1 MSPTVARIT
10 TCCMMHSSAASKI
23 MWGSGGLGAQ
33 AADLQCT
40 ASQNTAAKKRSGP
53 QDSSLDVTL
62 STTILNEGTGATG
75 KPGDRPSIS
84 ILGPGAVDPRHGYT
98 PRLYEIIGGLSYTW
112 NFSPHTLASLCG
124 PVTCCRG
131 HNCVAS
137 IGVRW
142 CEKCSDHCELIG
154 RFDQAACGICS
165 A

>member
-1 MSPTVARIT
+1 
-10 TCCMMHSSAASKI
+10 

-75 KPGDRPSIS
+75 KPGGRPSIS

-98 PRLYEIIGGLSYTW
+98 PRLYEKIGGYHTRGTFLRTRLPLCVGLS
-112 NFSPHTLASLCG
+112 LAVGDTIVWRVLAYVG
-124 PVTCCRG
+124 VKNAVIT
-131 HNCVAS
+131 AS
-137 IGVRW
+137 
-142 CEKCSDHCELIG
+142 
-154 RFDQAACGICS
+154 
-165 A
+165 